1 MQLIDF
7 QFLQY
12 TMRENEQLHQEIVK
26 AEGKVPFNLGI
37 KNAFYVFALKNWDLI
52 YRNLAE

>member
-26 AEGKVPFNLGI
+26 AEGKVPFNSGI
-37 KNAFYVFALKNWDLI
+37 TNAFYVLAFKNWESI